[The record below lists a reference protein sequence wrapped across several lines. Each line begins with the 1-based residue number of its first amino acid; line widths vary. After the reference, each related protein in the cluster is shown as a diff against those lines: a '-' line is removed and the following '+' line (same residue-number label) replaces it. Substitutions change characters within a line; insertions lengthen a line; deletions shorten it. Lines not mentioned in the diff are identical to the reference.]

1 LSIFGALVRRFGRN
15 AIPSKEEAMRKV
27 VLSTSISLDGFMG
40 GPNGELD
47 WLPLDPHGEHDRD
60 ALKLLEATETIL
72 VGASTAADMA
82 AHWPRSDAPVAEP
95 MNTIPKLVF
104 SGSGASIEWSNA
116 EVTSGALADEVER
129 LKGDGEGHIVAFGGA
144 RFAQS
149 LTRERLVDEYR
160 LTVHP
165 IVLGAGLPVFA
176 GTERPIELELIET
189 KTLAG
194 GAVTHRYRRA

>member
-1 LSIFGALVRRFGRN
+1 
-15 AIPSKEEAMRKV
+15 MRKV

-60 ALKLLEATETIL
+60 ALELLEATGTII
-72 VGASTAADMA
+72 VGAATAADMA
-82 AHWPRSDAPVAEP
+82 AHWPHSDAPVAEP

-104 SGSGASIEWSNA
+104 SKSGASIDWSNT
-116 EVTSGALADEVER
+116 EVTARELGEEIER
-129 LKGDGEGHIVAFGGA
+129 LKGECEGHIVAFGGS
-144 RFAQS
+144 RFVQS

-160 LTVHP
+160 LTVYP
-165 IVLGAGLPVFA
+165 IVLGAGLPVF
-176 GTERPIELELIET
+176 GGVERPIDLELVEA
-189 KTLAG
+189 KRLAD